1 MDGWMD
7 GGRNFS
13 PRVYFCDHGS
23 WFFSPQRS
31 LLRGKETNVGNVGT
45 MFIHFFLPLRQF
57 RRNLSIFVLL
67 FFFFRENLGK
77 NLFLFFW
84 NRN

>member
-13 PRVYFCDHGS
+13 PHVYFCDHGS

-45 MFIHFFLPLRQF
+45 MFIHFFLPLGNSDETCR
-57 RRNLSIFVLL
+57 SL
-67 FFFFRENLGK
+67 FFFFFSSAK
-77 NLFLFFW
+77 I
-84 NRN
+84 

>member
-45 MFIHFFLPLRQF
+45 MFIHFFSPASAIPTKLVDLC
-57 RRNLSIFVLL
+57 SS
-67 FFFFRENLGK
+67 FFFLPRKSREKSLS
-77 NLFLFFW
+77 LFLE
-84 NRN
+84 